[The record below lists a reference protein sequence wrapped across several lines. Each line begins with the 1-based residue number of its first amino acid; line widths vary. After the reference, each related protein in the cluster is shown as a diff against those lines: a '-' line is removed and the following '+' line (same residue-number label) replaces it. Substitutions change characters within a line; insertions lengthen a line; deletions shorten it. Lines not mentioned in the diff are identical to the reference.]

1 MSECVHPPSSTSSLQ
16 HSAGDPGATVRPAL
30 PPFISARVGG
40 GGGLAAPPPPLSE
53 STPDHT
59 RRSDGGGCESCTA
72 GEFCAT
78 SSGRARCV
86 PLDCANV
93 LQHSCMLPSVP
104 SCSAWESPPNETNA
118 VDAPRQCTLTS
129 CEDSATG
136 AYCVESPRV
145 DGLIHGW
152 APASIAASCIGGRF
166 EFK

>member
-1 MSECVHPPSSTSSLQ
+1 MCSPTFLYFLFAALRGRSRC
-16 HSAGDPGATVRPAL
+16 DRPA
-30 PPFISARVGG
+30 G
-40 GGGLAAPPPPLSE
+40 AAAVHLRSRWRWRGVSRPPPPLSE